1 MSYLVVGKKSGDG
14 WALDVQG
21 VGATSAGELGD
32 VETAVRALLASSGRE
47 DAADADLQLLL
58 PDFEVDLG
66 EDRLPATNRTS
77 LALIGGIIAL
87 VVVVGALVWL
97 IGRVF

>member
-32 VETAVRALLASSGRE
+32 VETAVRALLVSSGRE

-58 PDFEVDLG
+58 PDFEVDLS
-66 EDRLPATNRTS
+66 EDRLPVANRTT
-77 LALIGGIIAL
+77 LALIAGVIAL
-87 VVVVGALVWL
+87 VVVVGALGWL